1 MNNIQITKNAIEY
14 LSDMCKIDEEEA
26 EEHIITVLSMCRM
39 SSGAGDANKVLEAAR
54 GLVEYRRQAGPLNF
68 QLEKADD
75 FINRMKNALDEM
87 GVGEEKGSKTP

>member
-68 QLEKADD
+68 QLEKADT
-75 FINRMKNALDEM
+75 FIFRMKNALEAL
-87 GVGEEKGSKTP
+87 GGEEKGSKKP